1 MRVVRLH
8 GIPLPPVASKR
19 CVTGER
25 EAEKAEGTTPELRKT
40 VANLLMT
47 ASQRVNAVAML
58 DPDNAKA
65 AEAIEKVTGIIKD
78 LKRVASE
85 AKHRKGDTPDPEPEP
100 TPAPEPN
107 GDSPV
112 S

>member
-1 MRVVRLH
+1 MNYSSPEFISDRRVD
-8 GIPLPPVASKR
+8 G
-19 CVTGER
+19 
-25 EAEKAEGTTPELRKT
+25 LRAAK
-40 VANLLMT
+40 
-47 ASQRVNAVAML
+47 RVNAVYEI
-58 DPDNAKA
+58 DPENEKAAKA
-65 AEAIEKVTGIIKD
+65 IGDVATIVEHY
-78 LKRVASE
+78 KRVASE

>member
-1 MRVVRLH
+1 MKRPLLLIGAATAMVAAPLAYGEVVYQNDFSTRTSKGNVPYGDWH
-8 GIPLPPVASKR
+8 GVNY
-19 CVTGER
+19 VTG
-25 EAEKAEGTTPELRKT
+25 KL
-40 VANLLMT
+40 
-47 ASQRVNAVAML
+47 VN
-58 DPDNAKA
+58 NAKA